1 MEAGRF
7 FLQRALLFER
17 NRARITDWEKNI
29 MNAFTGQT
37 FQMNQLLKISQVCEI
52 TGLSRPT
59 IYLMM
64 NSKSPRYDET
74 FPKPVKLSVNRVAWS
89 AREINQW
96 IETKL
101 ASRK

>member
-1 MEAGRF
+1 LIR
-7 FLQRALLFER
+7 
-17 NRARITDWEKNI
+17 EKHHECVHRSN
-29 MNAFTGQT
+29 FSDEST
-37 FQMNQLLKISQVCEI
+37 FKISQVCEI

>member
-1 MEAGRF
+1 
-7 FLQRALLFER
+7 
-17 NRARITDWEKNI
+17 

-59 IYLMM
+59 IYLMI
-64 NSKSPRYDET
+64 NPKSSRYDET
-74 FPKPVKLSVNRVAWS
+74 FPKAVKLSVNRVAWS

-96 IETKL
+96 IEAKM
-101 ASRK
+101 AQR